1 MAFWKKSGFFNFI
14 EAFPVS
20 NKDLARSIEESSE
33 TLAKSITEASK
44 DEIKARDRV
53 DITLEEYE
61 QLKEEVKVLRQENR
75 ELRNILGSFRFP
87 INLWRRVKQNT
98 IKTSVCHN
106 VRDFID
112 TVRIEF
118 DVDVLYPYGEDYD
131 Y

>member
-1 MAFWKKSGFFNFI
+1 MAFWKKSGFFDFI

-20 NKDLARSIEESSE
+20 NKDLSSSIKDSSE

-61 QLKEEVKVLRQENR
+61 RLKEENKLLQMKVKDLYM
-75 ELRNILGSFRFP
+75 ILDSFRFP
-87 INLWRRVKQNT
+87 VNLYKRVKVDT

-112 TVRIEF
+112 TFRIEF
-118 DVDVLYPYGEDYD
+118 DVDVPYPYGEDYV

>member
-1 MAFWKKSGFFNFI
+1 MAFWKKSGFFDFI

-20 NKDLARSIEESSE
+20 NKDLSSSIKESSE

-87 INLWRRVKQNT
+87 INLWRRVKVDT

-112 TVRIEF
+112 TFRIEF
-118 DVDVLYPYGEDYD
+118 DADVPYPYGEDYD

>member
-1 MAFWKKSGFFNFI
+1 MAFWFWNRKSDESEKLGKYI
-14 EAFPVS
+14 
-20 NKDLARSIEESSE
+20 KESSE

-87 INLWRRVKQNT
+87 INLWRRVKVDT
-98 IKTSVCHN
+98 IKTSVCHD
-106 VRDFID
+106 VKDFID
-112 TVRIEF
+112 TFRIEF
-118 DVDVLYPYGEDYD
+118 DVDVPYPYGEDYD

>member
-20 NKDLARSIEESSE
+20 NKDLARSIEDSSE

-112 TVRIEF
+112 TFRIEF
-118 DVDVLYPYGEDYD
+118 DVDVPYPYGEDYD